1 MTSANRRD
9 FLAAAAA
16 VGATGLVAKSA
27 VGQSSRADASKP
39 KPHKAM
45 IGVPSEALLAEWKEA
60 GFEGMESTDR
70 GASPAKAAAVRKI
83 AEKHGMRIHS
93 VMYGWANFNNPA
105 AVAGDLASVE
115 TALKAAA
122 AYGADT
128 VLLVPCRLGGKM
140 PEAWEFDIRFDPAS
154 GHIKQV
160 VSGDNGPYADYIAN
174 HNRSSDAAR
183 AAVNRLIPA
192 AEKAG
197 VIIALENVWNN
208 MWVEAEFFR
217 SFVASFD
224 NPWVR
229 AYFDIGNHVK
239 YSPPQKWISTLGKL
253 IVKCHVK
260 DFKLNPNGHGG
271 KFCNIRDGSVDWPAV
286 RTALADVGYSG
297 WMSIEGGDL
306 SPKEH
311 SRRFDLILAGK

>member
-1 MTSANRRD
+1 MSHLNRRN
-9 FLAAAAA
+9 FLAATAATA
-16 VGATGLVAKSA
+16 AGVTGALARNSW
-27 VGQSSRADASKP
+27 ADAPKP
-39 KPHKAM
+39 GPHKAM
-45 IGVPSEALLAEWKEA
+45 IGVPSEALLRDWKEA

-70 GASPAKAAAVRKI
+70 GASPAKAAAVRKM
-83 AEKHGMRIHS
+83 AEKLGMRIHS
-93 VMYGWANFNNPA
+93 VMYGWANFNHPA
-105 AVAGDLASVE
+105 SVAGDLASVE

-128 VLLVPCRLGGKM
+128 VLLVPCRIGGKM
-140 PEAWEFDIRFDPAS
+140 PEAWEVDIRFDPAS
-154 GHIKQV
+154 GHLKQV
-160 VSGDNGPYADYIAN
+160 VSGDNGPYTDYIAT
-174 HNRSSDAAR
+174 HDRSVDASR
-183 AAVNRLIPA
+183 EAVKRLIPA

-208 MWVEAEFFR
+208 MWVLPDFFQN
-217 SFVASFD
+217 FVASFD
-224 NPWVR
+224 SPWVR

-239 YSPPQKWISTLGKL
+239 YAPPQKWIRTLGKL
-253 IVKCHVK
+253 IAKCHVK

-271 KFCNIRDGSVDWPAV
+271 EFCNIRDGSIDWPAV
-286 RTALADVGYSG
+286 RKALAEIDYHG

>member
-1 MTSANRRD
+1 MSGFNRRD

-16 VGATGLVAKSA
+16 SAAVGATGVAA
-27 VGQSSRADASKP
+27 QNRGADAPKS

-45 IGVPSEALLAEWKEA
+45 IGVPSEALLREWKEA

-70 GASPAKAAAVRKI
+70 GAPPAKAAAVRKL
-83 AEKHGMRIHS
+83 AEKLGMRIHS
-93 VMYGWANFNNPA
+93 VMYGWANFNDPEK
-105 AVAGDLASVE
+105 VAGDLASVE

-128 VLLVPCRLGGKM
+128 VLLVPCRIGGKM
-140 PEAWEFDIRFDPAS
+140 PEAWEFDIRFDPAT
-154 GHIKQV
+154 GHLKQV
-160 VSGDNGPYADYIAN
+160 VSGDNGPYAEYIAA
-174 HNRSSDAAR
+174 HDRSADAAR
-183 AAVNRLIPA
+183 DAVKRLVPA

-197 VIIALENVWNN
+197 IIIALENVWNN
-208 MWVEAEFFR
+208 MWVAPEFFR
-217 SFVASFD
+217 NFVASFD
-224 NPWVR
+224 TPWVR

-239 YSPPQKWISTLGKL
+239 YSPPQKWIRTLGKL

-260 DFKLNPNGHGG
+260 DFKLNPDGHGG

-286 RTALADVGYSG
+286 RAALAKIEYNG

>member
-1 MTSANRRD
+1 MSSFNRRN
-9 FLAAAAA
+9 FLAAETAA
-16 VGATGLVAKSA
+16 VGATGVLVHDSW
-27 VGQSSRADASKP
+27 ADVPGP

-45 IGVPSEALLAEWKEA
+45 IGVPSEAQLTEWKEA

-70 GASPAKAAAVRKI
+70 GASPAKAAAARKM
-83 AEKHGMRIHS
+83 AEKLGMRIHS
-93 VMYGWANFNNPA
+93 VMYGWANFNKPA
-105 AVAGDLASVE
+105 AVEGDLVSVE

-128 VLLVPCRLGGKM
+128 VLLVPCRIDGKM

-154 GHIKQV
+154 GHLKQV
-160 VSGDNGPYADYIAN
+160 VSGDNAPYADYIAN
-174 HNRSSDAAR
+174 HNRSADASR
-183 AAVNRLIPA
+183 EAVKRLIPV

-208 MWVEAEFFR
+208 MWVAPDFAQN
-217 SFVASFD
+217 FVASFD

-239 YSPPQKWISTLGKL
+239 YSPPQKWIRTLGKL

-260 DFKLNPNGHGG
+260 DFKLNSNGHGG
-271 KFCNIRDGSVDWPAV
+271 EFCNIRDGSVDWPAV
-286 RTALADVGYSG
+286 REALAEIGYDG

>member
-1 MTSANRRD
+1 MSTLNRRD

-16 VGATGLVAKSA
+16 TAAGATGVLAQNSWA
-27 VGQSSRADASKP
+27 AAP
-39 KPHKAM
+39 KTGPHKAM
-45 IGVPSEALLAEWKEA
+45 IGVPSEALLTEWKEA

-70 GASPAKAAAVRKI
+70 GASPAKAAAVRKM
-83 AEKHGMRIHS
+83 AEKLGMRIHS

-115 TALKAAA
+115 TALQAAA

-128 VLLVPCRLGGKM
+128 VLLVPCRIGGKM
-140 PEAWEFDIRFDPAS
+140 PEAWEFDIRFDPAT
-154 GHIKQV
+154 GHLKQV
-160 VSGDNGPYADYIAN
+160 VSGDNGPYADYIAT
-174 HNRSSDAAR
+174 HDRSADAAR
-183 AAVNRLIPA
+183 EAVKRLIPA

-208 MWVEAEFFR
+208 MWVAPEFFR
-217 SFVASFD
+217 NFVASFD
-224 NPWVR
+224 SPWVR

-239 YSPPQKWISTLGKL
+239 YSPPQKWIRTLGKL

-260 DFKLNPNGHGG
+260 DFKLNTNGHGG
-271 KFCNIRDGSVDWPAV
+271 NFCNIRDGSVDWPAV
-286 RTALADVGYSG
+286 RGALAEIGYNG

>member
-1 MTSANRRD
+1 MSFLNRRD
-9 FLAAAAA
+9 FLAASAAA
-16 VGATGLVAKSA
+16 GATGLLART
-27 VGQSSRADASKP
+27 SRADAP
-39 KPHKAM
+39 KSQPHKAM
-45 IGVPSEALLAEWKEA
+45 IGVPSEGLLREWKEA

-70 GASPAKAAAVRKI
+70 GAPPAKAAGVRKM
-83 AEKHGMRIHS
+83 AEKIGMRIHS
-93 VMYGWANFNNPA
+93 VMFGWANFNNPA
-105 AVAGDLASVE
+105 SVEGDLAAVE
-115 TALKAAA
+115 TALAAAA

-128 VLLVPCRLGGKM
+128 VLLVPCRIREKM
-140 PEAWEFDIRFDPAS
+140 PEAWEFDIRFDPAT
-154 GHIKQV
+154 GRLKQV
-160 VSGDNGPYADYIAN
+160 VSGDNAPYAAYIAQ
-174 HNRSSDAAR
+174 HDRSADASR
-183 AAVNRLIPA
+183 EAVKRLIPA

-208 MWVEAEFFR
+208 MWVAPEFFQN
-217 SFVASFD
+217 FVNSFD

-239 YSPPQKWISTLGKL
+239 YSPPQKWIRTLGKL

-271 KFCNIRDGSVDWPAV
+271 NFCNIRDGSVNWPAV
-286 RTALADVGYSG
+286 RTALAEIDYNG

>member
-1 MTSANRRD
+1 MSSVNRRD

-16 VGATGLVAKSA
+16 VGATGIAAQGSC
-27 VGQSSRADASKP
+27 ADAPKP
-39 KPHKAM
+39 QPHKAM

-70 GASPAKAAAVRKI
+70 GASPAKAAAVRKT
-83 AEKHGMRIHS
+83 AEKLGMRIHS

-105 AVAGDLASVE
+105 AVEGDLAKVE
-115 TALKAAA
+115 TALTAAA

-140 PEAWEFDIRFDPAS
+140 PQPWEFDIRFDPAS
-154 GHIKQV
+154 GHLKQV

-174 HNRSSDAAR
+174 HNRSADAAR
-183 AAVNRLIPA
+183 AAVKRLVPA

-197 VIIALENVWNN
+197 VIIALEDVWNN
-208 MWVEAEFFR
+208 MWVEPEFFR
-217 SFVASFD
+217 NFVASFD
-224 NPWVR
+224 TPWVR
-229 AYFDIGNHVK
+229 AYFDIGNPLK
-239 YSPPQKWISTLGKL
+239 YSPPQKWIGTLGKL

-260 DFKLNPNGHGG
+260 DFKLNPDGHGG

-286 RTALADVGYSG
+286 RAALAEIGYTG
-297 WMSIEGGDL
+297 WMSIEGGNL